1 MNSMKS
7 ILLRSALCTGLG
19 AAALALAPPSAQAQ
33 TASRQTAHPPVCA
46 EGVRM
51 YDSIKDVPFPR
62 DSVAVPPAA
71 APVVV
76 TNPDEAEA
84 ARKAMMGRAGS
95 AGATG
100 VVVTI
105 VDKDDGNGR
114 VVSRRTV
121 QGFFVPSDSARAQS
135 ACRK

>member
-1 MNSMKS
+1 MNSVKS
-7 ILLRSALCTGLG
+7 MLLRSALRAGLG
-19 AAALALAPPSAQAQ
+19 AFALALAAQSVHAQA
-33 TASRQTAHPPVCA
+33 ASQPGAHPQVCA
-46 EGVRM
+46 KGVRM
-51 YDSIKDVPFPR
+51 YDSLNDVPFPR
-62 DSVAVPPAA
+62 DSIVVPPAA

-84 ARKAMMGRAGS
+84 ARMAMLGRAGS

-105 VDKDDGNGR
+105 VDSDDGNGR

-121 QGFFVPSDSARAQS
+121 KGFFVPSDSARAQG
-135 ACRK
+135 ACQK